1 MLILFLLLLLT
12 ALASAFFSGSE
23 TGFVSWN
30 PLKVAHAAATGNIN
44 ARIAMRLMSHRG
56 QLLAAILTGNNI
68 CNVLAA
74 LVFINFYERVDSA
87 VSLNLAAVS
96 SPESLFLTPVLLLFG
111 EVLPKMLF
119 RTYPY
124 RLTLRIVPV
133 MAVVYYATT
142 PFFWV
147 FGRVAKVFDSRAGE
161 SESRNAKVREEIVL
175 VAVEGAKRGTLFE
188 SADNIMKNT
197 LEMKGKNIGALAVPL
212 DDWKKLR
219 PVCRVSQ
226 MLSELNAGA
235 LSGADE
241 IVVFDDELKAP
252 AGYVSLLDAAAHCG
266 DELKTFG
273 TLMKPLPRVKGGM
286 EILACMRRLPPDSP
300 RYYAVLEGDAVTA
313 LLDKMS
319 LYEAA
324 FVEKNNFYEKK

>member
-1 MLILFLLLLLT
+1 MLILLLLLLLT

-30 PLKVAHAAATGNIN
+30 PLKVAHAAAQGNIN
-44 ARIAMRLMSHRG
+44 ARMAMRLMNHRG

-74 LVFINFYERVDSA
+74 LAFINLYERIDNA
-87 VSLNLAAVS
+87 VPINLAAIS
-96 SPESLFLTPVLLLFG
+96 SPESWFLTPALLLFG
-111 EVLPKMLF
+111 EVLPKLLF

-124 RLTLRIVPV
+124 RLTMKTVPV
-133 MAVVYYATT
+133 LMVIYYATT

-147 FGRVAKVFDSRAGE
+147 FGRMAKIFDSRAGE
-161 SESRNAKVREEIVL
+161 SETRNAKVREEIVL
-175 VAVEGAKRGTLFE
+175 VAVEGAKRGNLFE
-188 SADNIMKNT
+188 SADSIMKNT
-197 LEMKGKNIGALAVPL
+197 LEMKGKNIGSLAVSL
-212 DDWKKLR
+212 DEWKKHR

-235 LSGADE
+235 LFGADE
-241 IVVFDDELKAP
+241 VVVFDDELKAP
-252 AGYVSLLDAAAHCG
+252 AGYVSLLDVAVRRG

-273 TLMKPLPRVKGGM
+273 SLMKPIRRVKSSM

-300 RYYAVLEGDAVTA
+300 RYYAVVENDAVTA
-313 LLDKMS
+313 VLDKMS
-319 LYEAA
+319 LYELA
-324 FVEKNNFYEKK
+324 FVEKK

>member
-1 MLILFLLLLLT
+1 MLILFLLLLLVT
-12 ALASAFFSGSE
+12 LASAFFSGTE

-30 PLKVAHAAATGNIN
+30 PLKVAHAAATGNIR
-44 ARIAMRLMSHRG
+44 ARIAMRLMNHRG

-74 LVFINFYERVDSA
+74 LIFINLYERIDGA

-96 SPESLFLTPVLLLFG
+96 SPESWFLTPVLLLFG

-124 RLTLRIVPV
+124 RLTLKIVPV
-133 MAVVYYATT
+133 MAVVYYAAA

-147 FGRVAKVFDSRAGE
+147 FGRAAKIFDGRAGV
-161 SESRNAKVREEIVL
+161 SESASAKVREEIVL

-188 SADNIMKNT
+188 SADTVMKNT
-197 LEMKGKNIGALAVPL
+197 LEMKGKNIAALAAPL
-212 DDWKKLR
+212 DTWRKKR

-226 MLSELNAGA
+226 MFSELNAGA

-252 AGYVSLLDAAAHCG
+252 AGYVSLLDVAARGG

-273 TLMKPLPRVKGGM
+273 TLMKPLPSVNGSM
-286 EILACMRRLPPDSP
+286 EILACLRRFPPDSP
-300 RYYAVLEGDAVTA
+300 RYYAVLENGAVTA
-313 LLDKMS
+313 VLDKMS

-324 FVEKNNFYEKK
+324 FVEKKQFL